1 MLEERIIELARGR
14 NLAAVTT
21 LLPGGT
27 PMTQPMW
34 IDTDSEHVLLNT
46 EVHRQKFRNV
56 RRDPRVTVLIVD
68 PDAPHLYVEVRG
80 RVVESIT
87 GPEARAHIDRLSR
100 KYTGGDYSAAIH
112 SERVI
117 LRSHQTA
124 STSAYPSTTRPLV
137 TETGDGRC
145 CRPPPRKTCAR
156 RPPDVQGDGWWGLW
170 SWEGVDTSATCSW
183 P

>member
-1 MLEERIIELARGR
+1 MLEERIVELAQGR

-34 IDTDSEHVLLNT
+34 IDTDSEHLLLNT

-56 RRDPRVTVLIVD
+56 RRDPRLTVLIVD

-80 RVVESIT
+80 RVVDSVN

-100 KYTGGDYSAAIH
+100 KYTGGGDYSSAIH

-117 LRSHQTA
+117 LKISPDRQYVRLPEHYTPA
-124 STSAYPSTTRPLV
+124 
-137 TETGDGRC
+137 GD
-145 CRPPPRKTCAR
+145 
-156 RPPDVQGDGWWGLW
+156 
-170 SWEGVDTSATCSW
+170 
-183 P
+183 